1 MTSKRRPMKRPS
13 AAPSAV
19 SGGTHPVGL
28 VLAAVGR
35 VRSHGRSPLA
45 WVILVALGLRVVGLT
60 WGLPASDGWDN
71 DGVAP
76 RDFFPGLI
84 ESFTPGHYFTY
95 PPAHLAILSFLV
107 LPVALVLIGRAPS
120 LAPHDVIGEA
130 IHVPYMTLFAMTG
143 RVVGA
148 ILSLGIIYAVAK
160 IAEAI
165 AGRRAGL
172 CAGAVCAVNVGL
184 TYYGH
189 TTNLDVPSLFWATL
203 ALLALCLAL
212 TRREPARLRAFA
224 LFAAVSVATKD
235 QAYAVFVLAVPCA
248 IGLWIALDDWARHNV
263 GPLARQSGWAIG
275 IGLATI
281 LVCDGILVNP
291 TGFAARIRYLT
302 GPASQPYAYYS
313 ADAWGLCLV
322 VFDSVKNFGEAYPWL
337 LAPLA
342 GAGLVCAGRV
352 RDPARRAAAFVPLA
366 AIASFTLFFNCVA
379 RRTEHRFL
387 MPQMVLWAVY
397 AGLGLDGWLT
407 VARPR
412 LVARLAIVA
421 TFAWALFRCADVD
434 ANLLLDPR
442 YDAEKW
448 LRAHVAPGDSLE
460 VHGYNVYLPRLPP
473 QAVVFRVGPEPL
485 SRRNP
490 LPGVVEV
497 EDSLSDVAAR
507 DPRWIVVSE
516 GWAGHVL
523 SHARPLPGAHGRIFA
538 RTEIASAGD
547 VDATSFLQ
555 GLFDGRLGYST
566 AHVSAWK
573 SRVWPR
579 LDIHGSLAPTV
590 WIFERAGGRTTRADP
605 ATGGNPRAAGDP
617 VQRGALL
624 RGFCRSARARSSGPD
639 RTAPTPPPEA
649 WRRRAVRRGTRED
662 SGGSLERAAQ
672 LVR

>member
-1 MTSKRRPMKRPS
+1 VEFV
-13 AAPSAV
+13 A
-19 SGGTHPVGL
+19 
-28 VLAAVGR
+28 AAVRR
-35 VRSHGRSPLA
+35 VRSLGRSPLA
-45 WVILVALGLRVVGLT
+45 WVLLVAWVLRVVGLT

-95 PPAHLAILSFLV
+95 PPAHLAILSLLV

-120 LAPHDVIGEA
+120 HAPHDVIAEA
-130 IHVPYMTLFAMTG
+130 IHVPYMTLFAMAG
-143 RVVGA
+143 RVVGV

-160 IAEAI
+160 IAEGVS
-165 AGRRAGL
+165 GRRAGL

-189 TTNLDVPSLFWATL
+189 TTNLDVPALFWATV
-203 ALLALCLAL
+203 ALLALSRVL
-212 TRREPARLRAFA
+212 TRHDPARLRAFA
-224 LFAAVSVATKD
+224 ALAAVSVATKD

-248 IGLWIALDDWARHNV
+248 IGLWIAFDDWARHNV
-263 GPLARQSGWAIG
+263 GQIARQSGWALG
-275 IGLATI
+275 IGVATI
-281 LVCDGILVNP
+281 LVCDGIIVNP
-291 TGFAARIRYLT
+291 SGFAARIRYLA

-313 ADAWGLCLV
+313 ADAWGFCLV
-322 VFDSVKNFGEAYPWL
+322 VLDSVKNFGEAYPWL
-337 LAPLA
+337 LAPLV

-397 AGLGLDGWLT
+397 AGLGLDWLLT
-407 VARPR
+407 VARLR
-412 LVARLAIVA
+412 LVVRAGIVA
-421 TFAWALFRCADVD
+421 TFAWAFFRCADVD

-442 YDAEKW
+442 YDAERW
-448 LRAHVAPGDSLE
+448 LVAHVAPGDSLE

-473 QAVVFRVGPEPL
+473 KAMVFRVGPEPL

-497 EDSLSDVAAR
+497 EDSLSDVTAR
-507 DPRWIVVSE
+507 APRWIVVSE

-523 SHARPLPGAHGRIFA
+523 SHARPLPGARGRIFA

-590 WIFERAGGRTTRADP
+590 WIFERAAGRTTRADP
-605 ATGGNPRAAGDP
+605 SDRLRPADQGPLPKRA
-617 VQRGALL
+617 
-624 RGFCRSARARSSGPD
+624 S
-639 RTAPTPPPEA
+639 T
-649 WRRRAVRRGTRED
+649 
-662 SGGSLERAAQ
+662 
-672 LVR
+672 